1 MTDDNLS
8 TLENAEISFDAT
20 HHQLA
25 NEIARFAAT
34 QIESIERD
42 GGKEDALAKKY
53 VAALARAGFLRHVF
67 PKELAG
73 ENARYDVRS
82 LAIVREH
89 LARHSGFADCMFVMQ
104 GLGSGPI
111 TLGGTREQ
119 REHWLPKVVA
129 GKSIAAFALTEPE
142 AGSDVASLKTTATKN
157 GKQYVLDG
165 TKTFISN
172 AGVADFYCVFAK
184 TDPDAGSRGISCF
197 LVEKDT
203 PGFKVAARLKV
214 MAPHPIGTLEFD
226 KCKIPASAL
235 IGRENEGFKLAM
247 RTLDTFRP
255 TVGAAAVGLARR
267 ALAESLSRSKS
278 RFQFGQPIGN
288 FQGIQFH
295 LARMAVE
302 LEAARLLVYR
312 AVASMDDRGEAN
324 STWSSMAKLYATEA
338 AQRIID
344 AAVQIHG
351 GEGVLVGGVVER
363 LYREIRALR
372 IYEGTSEIQH
382 LVIATRIQKDEAS
395 PY

>member
-1 MTDDNLS
+1 MSDDTLS
-8 TLENAEISFDAT
+8 TLESASVAFEPA

-25 NEIARFAAT
+25 NEIARFAAS
-34 QIESIERD
+34 QIEPIEEK
-42 GGKEDALAKKY
+42 GGTEDALAKRY
-53 VAALARAGFLRHVF
+53 IAALARAGFLRHVF
-67 PKELAG
+67 PRELSGDA
-73 ENARYDVRS
+73 ARYDVRS

-89 LARHSGFADCMFVMQ
+89 LSRHSGFADCMFVMQ

-111 TLGGTREQ
+111 TLGGSRQQREQ
-119 REHWLPKVVA
+119 WLPKVVA

-142 AGSDVASLKTTATKN
+142 AGSDVASLTTRAVKS

-172 AGVADFYCVFAK
+172 AGIADFYCVFAK
-184 TDPDAGSRGISCF
+184 TDLDAGSRGISCF

-203 PGFKVAARLKV
+203 PGFKVSKRQRV
-214 MAPHPIGTLEFD
+214 IAPHPIGTLTFE
-226 KCKIPASAL
+226 KCRVPESAL

-247 RTLDTFRP
+247 RTLDVFRP

-267 ALAESLSRSKS
+267 ALAEALARSKARS
-278 RFQFGQPIGN
+278 QFGQPIGN

-312 AVASMDDRGEAN
+312 AVAAMDDKGEAN

-351 GEGVLVGGVVER
+351 GEGVLVGSVVER

-382 LVIATRIQKDEAS
+382 LVIATRLLKDESS